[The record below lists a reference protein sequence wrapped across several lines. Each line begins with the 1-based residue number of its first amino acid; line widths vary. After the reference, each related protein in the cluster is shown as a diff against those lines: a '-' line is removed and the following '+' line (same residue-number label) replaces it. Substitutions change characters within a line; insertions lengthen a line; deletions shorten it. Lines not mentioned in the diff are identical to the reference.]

1 MKPVMESVDAR
12 NKLEDLSGVKTK
24 SRENPYDALIQSC
37 NDDAAEIQSL
47 YATHRLA
54 RNLQQQQKFLS
65 ADFTELIID
74 PVLLRLERSSV
85 EPGFRDPRHCLV
97 FWARPPE
104 HILKLASHVQSLLQ
118 KAAPNVWL
126 MPTHRMHMTT
136 LELAHSQT
144 SDEIAGLVSTIR
156 PAIPSLANLTFT
168 HRARLV
174 RPVISYD
181 LSAMALSFVPAAEG
195 NDGYTYHHL
204 RRDLFEAVK
213 KTGVEIGSRYVV
225 PSAHI
230 TLGRYLSQEDHATA
244 PARQNWIQAIE
255 EINKWLET
263 QIWDS
268 VDGEFNGE
276 WVVGQERGLE
286 VREGTLWYGGGR
298 TLMVGEGF

>member
-1 MKPVMESVDAR
+1 MCDNVD
-12 NKLEDLSGVKTK
+12 L
-24 SRENPYDALIQSC
+24 
-37 NDDAAEIQSL
+37 
-47 YATHRLA
+47 
-54 RNLQQQQKFLS
+54 
-65 ADFTELIID
+65 
-74 PVLLRLERSSV
+74 
-85 EPGFRDPRHCLV
+85 
-97 FWARPPE
+97 
-104 HILKLASHVQSLLQ
+104 
-118 KAAPNVWL
+118 WL

-136 LELAHSQT
+136 LELAHSRT

-174 RPVISYD
+174 RPIISYD
-181 LSAMALSFVPAAEG
+181 LSAMALSFVPAAGE

-230 TLGRYLSQEDHATA
+230 TLGRYLDQGDHATA
-244 PARQNWIQAIE
+244 LARQIWVQAIA

-263 QIWDS
+263 QVWDS

-276 WVVGQERGLE
+276 WVVGHERGLE